1 MRNTVTFNRLYLQIS
16 AIFLLVLMLFA
27 AITLLISV
35 NASRDYS
42 IEVNQ
47 ELNRELAASTVN
59 VVISFFE
66 KGEIKEEA
74 IQDII
79 HSMMVINPSVEVY
92 ILDAGGNILTFVA
105 PDSVVQM
112 ERVGL
117 DAIIQ
122 FIDKPEK
129 GIILGDD
136 PRNPGESKIFSA
148 ARIFEE
154 EKLAGYVYIVL
165 ASQEYISAA
174 EMVLGSYIL
183 GVSIRSIIAVMIVT
197 AIVGLLAIWLIT
209 KRLNVVIR
217 GIRQFQSGDLTARIP
232 ARYETEFGGIGFVF
246 NSMADEIQKNIKD
259 LEDLDTLRNELISN
273 ISHDLRT
280 PVASIQGYAETLIMK
295 KDTIAE
301 DEREKYLDIIVK
313 SCERLKNQVSDLFEL
328 SKLQAGQVDL
338 QPEGALLDW

>member
-1 MRNTVTFNRLYLQIS
+1 MRKNVTFNRLYLQIS

-47 ELNRELAASTVN
+47 ALNRELAASTVN
-59 VVISFFE
+59 VVNSLF
-66 KGEIKEEA
+66 KNGEINEEA

-112 ERVGL
+112 ESVDLGP
-117 DAIIQ
+117 IIQ
-122 FIDKPEK
+122 FIDNPEK

-148 ARIFEE
+148 ARFFED
-154 EKLAGYVYIVL
+154 EKLAGYIYIVL

-183 GVSIRSIIAVMIVT
+183 GVSIRSIIAVMLVT
-197 AIVGLLAIWLIT
+197 AIVGLIAIWLIT

-217 GIRQFQSGDLTARIP
+217 GIQAVSIRGSYR
-232 ARYETEFGGIGFVF
+232 
-246 NSMADEIQKNIKD
+246 KD
-259 LEDLDTLRNELISN
+259 
-273 ISHDLRT
+273 
-280 PVASIQGYAETLIMK
+280 P
-295 KDTIAE
+295 
-301 DEREKYLDIIVK
+301 
-313 SCERLKNQVSDLFEL
+313 CEV
-328 SKLQAGQVDL
+328 
-338 QPEGALLDW
+338 